1 MPKDSQKNKP
11 NTLKAILLL
20 FATWGSIIPTYVV
33 FAGLM
38 QRWDDRLGAPI
49 SDDGRVIEDK
59 RSYRSLTK
67 GEASYIGKI
76 YKDLP
81 LEDIKIVKHNDWS
94 KSPSFKINKK
104 NDLFGMS
111 GARIHISS
119 VSYCHDFTAPLCG
132 LKPKEVFSDAIDKV
146 YNNLDISDVK
156 KSEASFSYSLNSHL
170 FDYADPGKPIE
181 TGLIKLG
188 DNFNRPLTQGEIE
201 WLKKTYKDY
210 LSYDDMRIVY
220 RGEKG
225 FTSMVYGKDGFF
237 NLYGDNIHMGD
248 EYYCEDFSSSKC
260 SDTAR
265 KILRDEALH
274 IYKQQNTNAD
284 LSFEGPAGP
293 VLIEQTLQADDLGVP
308 IDKATRT
315 SERFYRTLTSGEV
328 DMLKKM
334 FNNSVNYK
342 DVKIVYHREWPAA
355 NVEGYVIRQNS
366 YGIDGLNIHFE
377 AGSICS
383 DFSKSSCYWPLRY
396 IFIHEFTHVYQNTNP
411 ISVRNEEKGDYDYED
426 RLSLKVAYED
436 FGLDEQAELV
446 SSYYMNCIEMKGAK
460 PDTSLLKNPKVGQI
474 IQSSLNKKCDLN
486 PATGNSVAKI
496 IHRHFNL
503 TALPTPKKY
512 IITDIGQDNKISF
525 IEWHKNSAKKPA
537 V

>member
-1 MPKDSQKNKP
+1 MPKNSQKKKP
-11 NTLKAILLL
+11 GSLKALLL
-20 FATWGSIIPTYVV
+20 MFAAWGAVIPTYVV

-49 SDDGRVIEDK
+49 SDNESAIEDT

-67 GEASYIGKI
+67 GEVSYINKI
-76 YKDLP
+76 YQDLP
-81 LEDIKIVKHNDWS
+81 LDDIRIVKHTDWS
-94 KSPSFKINKK
+94 KSSPFKINEKY
-104 NDLFGMS
+104 DLFGMS
-111 GARIHISS
+111 GARMHIASA
-119 VSYCHDFTAPLCG
+119 SYCQDFTAPSCG
-132 LKPKEVFSDAIDKV
+132 LEPKEVFLNAIDKV
-146 YNNLDISDVK
+146 YNNLDITDVK
-156 KSEASFSYSLNSHL
+156 KSDASLSYILNSHL
-170 FDYADPGKPIE
+170 FDYADPGTPIE
-181 TGLIKLG
+181 TGLIKPG

-201 WLKKTYKDY
+201 WLKETYKDY

-220 RGEKG
+220 RGEDG

-237 NLYGDNIHMGD
+237 NRYGDNIHMG
-248 EYYCEDFSSSKC
+248 EGYYCEDFSSGKC

-265 KILRDEALH
+265 KILRNEALH

-284 LSFEGPAGP
+284 LSYEGPAGP
-293 VLIEQTLQADDLGVP
+293 VIIEQALQDDDPGVP
-308 IDKATRT
+308 IEKSTRT
-315 SERFYRTLTSGEV
+315 SDRFYRTLTSGEV

-334 FNNSVNYK
+334 FANKVNYK
-342 DVKIVYHREWPAA
+342 DVKIVYHRDWPAA
-355 NVEGYVIRQNS
+355 NIEGYVMRQNN

-377 AGSICS
+377 MGSICS
-383 DFSKSSCYWPLRY
+383 DFSKSSCDWPARY

-446 SSYYMNCIEMKGAK
+446 SSYYSNCIEMWGDE

-474 IQSSLNKKCDLN
+474 IQSSLSKKCDLN
-486 PATGNSVAKI
+486 PATGVSVAKI
-496 IHRHFNL
+496 IHGHFNL
-503 TALPTPKKY
+503 TAVPVPKKY
-512 IITDIGQDNKISF
+512 IITDISQDNKISF